1 MNITIE
7 NIALIKKA
15 EIELNGIT
23 VVAGLNKTGKTTIG
37 KALYAIISAYQ
48 NLPRKVSDSK
58 RDGISNAFV
67 TIIRKNRELLE
78 NTSLWM
84 VELEEDFVD
93 SIKEKDLLMWSSEEG
108 HKSVRSYIDQ
118 WVHSKKEYEEYIR
131 KEEMDARGCKKS
143 CVYGS

>member
-1 MNITIE
+1 MNIMIE

-15 EIELNGIT
+15 EIDLNGIT

-78 NTSLWM
+78 NTSL
-84 VELEEDFVD
+84 F
-93 SIKEKDLLMWSSEEG
+93 LLFPS
-108 HKSVRSYIDQ
+108 KSV
-118 WVHSKKEYEEYIR
+118 
-131 KEEMDARGCKKS
+131 
-143 CVYGS
+143 